1 MNTLTASIIAE
12 GFQLAGSA
20 ILDSIVIFASLV
32 LMATCFVVQLLMPE
46 EVVWVVTVSM
56 LAEYEVS
63 DTLVPP
69 QKNFYKERS
78 KLAVWQCKATDNRYG
93 NLD

>member
-69 QKNFYKERS
+69 RKISTRNVRS
-78 KLAVWQCKATDNRYG
+78 
-93 NLD
+93 